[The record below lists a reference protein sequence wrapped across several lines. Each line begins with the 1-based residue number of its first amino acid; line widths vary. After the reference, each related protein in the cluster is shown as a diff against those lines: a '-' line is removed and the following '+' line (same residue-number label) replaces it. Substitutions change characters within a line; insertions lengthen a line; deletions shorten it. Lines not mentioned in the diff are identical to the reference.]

1 MTKNTI
7 LSRLKV
13 KIFADGAEIN
23 SIKNLC
29 KNSLVKGFT
38 TNPTLMK
45 KNSVS
50 DYKNFAMEVL
60 DSVEGKPVSF
70 EVFADDINQMEEKA
84 MEISTWGK
92 NANVK
97 IPITNTKGKSTTE
110 LIKKLSNK
118 KITCNVTAIFTLK
131 QLNGVLK
138 VLNPETPAILSIFA
152 GRIADSGIDPLPI
165 MKNAV
170 ELAKSKPKS
179 NILWA
184 STREVLNIF
193 QAENTGCQ
201 IITVPNEI
209 LKKLSGIGVDLEQLS
224 LETVSTFYKDA
235 AIAGYTIETKKPYK
249 K

>member
-70 EVFADDINQMEEKA
+70 EVFADDINQMEEQA

-97 IPITNTKGKSTTE
+97 IPITNTKGESTTE
-110 LIKKLSNK
+110 LIKKSLVTLRPFLLSN
-118 KITCNVTAIFTLK
+118 
-131 QLNGVLK
+131 
-138 VLNPETPAILSIFA
+138 S
-152 GRIADSGIDPLPI
+152 
-165 MKNAV
+165 
-170 ELAKSKPKS
+170 
-179 NILWA
+179 
-184 STREVLNIF
+184 
-193 QAENTGCQ
+193 
-201 IITVPNEI
+201 
-209 LKKLSGIGVDLEQLS
+209 
-224 LETVSTFYKDA
+224 
-235 AIAGYTIETKKPYK
+235 
-249 K
+249 